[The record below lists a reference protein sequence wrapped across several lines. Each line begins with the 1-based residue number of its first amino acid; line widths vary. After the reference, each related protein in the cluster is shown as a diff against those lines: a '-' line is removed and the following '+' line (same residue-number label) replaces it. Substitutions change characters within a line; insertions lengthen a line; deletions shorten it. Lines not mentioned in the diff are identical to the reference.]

1 MRRKRKIYFKKL
13 RHKKAR
19 KILLFGFIMPSAMIL
34 LGYLVASL
42 IILPSMSG

>member
-13 RHKKAR
+13 RHKKVR
-19 KILLFGFIMPSAMIL
+19 KIVLLGFVMPSAMVL